1 MPSDKRQRQREGRQY
16 RRAQLEAAKRRRTR
30 TRQGAAIGIAI
41 LLVVLIVFLTNIG
54 GGKKTK
60 VTTSSS
66 TTTTASA
73 STTAA
78 AGAPPSAPPVTGG
91 GTLKT
96 WACPNPDGSS
106 AHMSHFPSTPPPTCL
121 NPAKTYTATLTT
133 NQGNIVFT
141 LDTRNTPKTANNF
154 AVLSWYHYYDGTSID
169 RIDTSI
175 DIEQTGSPNTQSI
188 SDPGPG
194 YNIPDEPTF
203 TTDSSG
209 QLHGPYKYA
218 AGDVVMARS
227 SGANSGSAQYFFVY
241 GSAASALNSQGTYVT
256 FGHADQASQAVLNK
270 IAALYEPCPS
280 GDQTCLGGAPKSV
293 VLISKVTITAS

>member
-1 MPSDKRQRQREGRQY
+1 VPSDKRQRQREGRQY

-30 TRQGAAIGIAI
+30 TRQGAFLGVGI

-54 GGKKTK
+54 GGKKTNLS
-60 VTTSSS
+60 TSS
-66 TTTTASA
+66 TTTTAST

-141 LDTRNTPKTANNF
+141 LDTKNTPKTANNF
-154 AVLSWYHYYDGTSID
+154 AVLAWYHYYDGTSID

-175 DIEQTGSPNTQSI
+175 DIEQSGSPNTQSI

-194 YNIPDEPTF
+194 YNIPDEPTM
-203 TTDSSG
+203 TTDSTG
-209 QLHGPYKYA
+209 QLHGPYKYS
-218 AGDVVMARS
+218 AGDVVMARG

-241 GSAASALNSQGTYVT
+241 GSAASGLDTQGTYVT
-256 FGHADQASQAVLNK
+256 FGHADSASQAVLNK
-270 IAALYEPCPS
+270 IAALYEPCPN